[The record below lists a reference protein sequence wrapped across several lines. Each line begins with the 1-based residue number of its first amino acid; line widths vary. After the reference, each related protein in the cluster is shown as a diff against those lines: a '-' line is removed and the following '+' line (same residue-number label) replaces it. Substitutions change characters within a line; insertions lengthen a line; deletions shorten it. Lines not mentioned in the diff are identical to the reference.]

1 MPSIVSRVAVGVC
14 VKNLPFWLSLRTLLR
29 RREWMGKRFDRH
41 PQGSCTRENRNGFGT
56 GLTGFTRL
64 KRPMERFLDGNEAK

>member
-1 MPSIVSRVAVGVC
+1 
-14 VKNLPFWLSLRTLLR
+14 
-29 RREWMGKRFDRH
+29 MGKRVDRH